1 MSTDRWAAVAGILYV
16 VMDIVVGL
24 VAGAPP
30 APGGSQIEITDY
42 IADHRDGV
50 AAGLWLFGLA
60 SVALLWWFGSLWRLM
75 VGAES
80 GASRLAVV
88 SLVGLVLGGTMAFA
102 SSVVMATLGLVDSN
116 GSVTTFYAMG
126 AVFLSAS
133 GFGLGVHLLATNS
146 LAIRS
151 GMFPAWLAVI
161 GLLSAAAFLLSAV
174 MGAIENDTTS
184 NTVSLGGFAVWLL
197 WIVGVSVWIWSEEP
211 MTRVG
216 QEEPMAA

>member
-16 VMDIVVGL
+16 VMDIVVGS

-30 APGGSQIEITDY
+30 APGASQSEITDY
-42 IADHRDGV
+42 IADHRNGV
-50 AAGLWLFGLA
+50 AVGLWLFGLA

-80 GASRLAVV
+80 GAPRLAVV
-88 SLVGLVLGGTMAFA
+88 SLTGLVLGGTMAFA

-116 GSVTTFYAMG
+116 GSVTTFYAMA

-133 GFGLGVHLLATNS
+133 GFGLGAHLLATNT
-146 LAIRS
+146 LAIR
-151 GMFPAWLAVI
+151 GDMFPAWLAVI
-161 GLLSAAAFLLSAV
+161 GMLSAAAFLLSAV

-184 NTVSLGGFAVWLL
+184 NTVSLVGFAVWLL
-197 WIVGVSVWIWSEEP
+197 WIVGVSVWIWSKEP

-216 QEEPMAA
+216 QEEQIAA